1 MRRPL
6 APPNQRHVAER
17 EPSRLLQPPERDVLN
32 ERKDAA
38 LEGGEI
44 DELAVLRPTV
54 ASRRWPAGSMCRSG
68 GVNLATFGSIRLRSL
83 WVAEPSW
90 SASPPAV
97 MAPLSLRDVASR
109 HRGEPF
115 MDAVRAL
122 KSASLRSYRPG
133 ASCRRAVAS

>member
-44 DELAVLRPTV
+44 DELAAFVVPSGADAVAGGSPFESDGLEPT
-54 ASRRWPAGSMCRSG
+54 
-68 GVNLATFGSIRLRSL
+68 TFGSIRLRSL
-83 WVAEPSW
+83 WVAEP
-90 SASPPAV
+90 
-97 MAPLSLRDVASR
+97 
-109 HRGEPF
+109 
-115 MDAVRAL
+115 
-122 KSASLRSYRPG
+122 
-133 ASCRRAVAS
+133 